1 MTSGS
6 KAPGDAEGR
15 APARR
20 KAVLV
25 VIIAAAI
32 VLMAAG
38 VLMVLSPSGSMINLW
53 FVYPG
58 VCAVAGCYLASGL
71 LGALARGK
79 VADALRTGIRWL
91 TLTLLFGLLTI
102 FFPSAPNGALGFGM
116 MMILTGSAAVGAY
129 LAKAYSEHYWLV
141 GRAAVIV
148 ILGLSLE
155 LGGGL
160 TASSEILG
168 GLPLMIALTVA
179 LLSLLGILHEH
190 SNPLVRMIGRFFR
203 NGPNLIAI
211 AVVLTLVFVYALK
224 LRGVIAEKAP
234 DQTVLAEWI
243 VVAIV
248 IIIVGYKFYTYFRSL
263 ERPQDFCDTRR
274 LVQSIYHDKGDT
286 GYAQSVVDRFIAEGK
301 REPLVV
307 LITTVLV
314 QGRTNPYE
322 IENIIGGVVRYMTM
336 ERRFAFRWALGD
348 EAAMGK
354 EERTRIAFDA
364 LDQTARVLGAAYLMS
379 DRAGPAGIAEG

>member
-1 MTSGS
+1 MASQS
-6 KAPGDAEGR
+6 KAPGDAEGK

-20 KAVLV
+20 KALLV
-25 VIIAAAI
+25 VIITTAI

-38 VLMVLSPSGSMINLW
+38 VLMVLSPSGSRINLW
-53 FVYPG
+53 FVFPG

-71 LGALARGK
+71 LGALAKGK
-79 VADALRTGIRWL
+79 VADALHTGIQVL
-91 TLTLLFGLLTI
+91 TIALLFGLLAM
-102 FFPSAPNGALGFGM
+102 FFPNAPTGILGFGLM
-116 MMILTGSAAVGAY
+116 LILTGSAAVGAY

-141 GRAAVIV
+141 GRAAVIA

-155 LGGGL
+155 LGAAL
-160 TASSEILG
+160 TTAADLLR
-168 GLPLMIALTVA
+168 GLPFMIGLTVA

-190 SNPLVRMIGRFFR
+190 SNPVARVIGRFFR
-203 NGPNLIAI
+203 NGPNMITI
-211 AVVLTLVFVYALK
+211 TVVLTIVFVYALK
-224 LRGVIAEKAP
+224 LRDVIAQKAP

-243 VVAIV
+243 VVAVAMIV
-248 IIIVGYKFYTYFRSL
+248 VGYKFYSQFRSR
-263 ERPQDFCDTRR
+263 ETQQDFCETRT
-274 LVQSIYHDKGDT
+274 LVQSICRDKGDT

-314 QGRTNPYE
+314 QGHTDPNE
-322 IENIIGGVVRYMTM
+322 IEIIIGGVVRYTTT
-336 ERRFAFRWALGD
+336 ERRFAFGWALGD
-348 EAAMGK
+348 EAVMNK
-354 EERTRIAFDA
+354 EERTKIAFDA